1 MAGNSFGQIFRITTY
16 GESHGIGIGVIIDGC
31 PAGLE
36 ILEHD
41 IQMELNRRKPGQS
54 DIVSPRKEMDKC
66 QILSGVH
73 NGFSMGSP
81 IHIFVPNDDARP
93 EEYSDIANVFRPSHA
108 DFTYFSK
115 YGVQGVSGG
124 GRSSARETIARVAG
138 GAVAKALLKRHNIK
152 MAAYVSQV
160 GKIKIPPDTKIDT
173 SLIENNSVRC
183 PDQKTAEEMIQYINH
198 LKENGDSTGGV
209 ISCVIEN
216 CPIGLGEPVFDK
228 LHAALGQAMLSINA
242 AKGFEYGSGFEGTK
256 MLGSEHNDIFEKN
269 AEGKIVTK
277 TNHSGGIQGGIS
289 NGMDIYFKV
298 AFKPVATILQPQQS
312 VNNLGETVI
321 VEGKGRHDP
330 CVLPRAVPIVE
341 AMAALVFADFILLH
355 RTYQK

>member
-31 PAGLE
+31 PSGLE

-228 LHAALGQAMLSINA
+228 LHADLGKAMLSINA
-242 AKGFEYGSGFEGTK
+242 VKAFELGSGFAGVEMK
-256 MLGSEHNDIFEKN
+256 GSEHNDVFIT
-269 AEGKIVTK
+269 EGQEVLTK
-277 TNHSGGIQGGIS
+277 TNYSGGIQGGIT
-289 NGMDIYFKV
+289 NGMPILFRV
-298 AFKPVATILQPQQS
+298 GFKPVSTISKPQDTIDHDGK
-312 VNNLGETVI
+312 NAI
-321 VEGKGRHDP
+321 VQAKGRHDP
-330 CVLPRAVPIVE
+330 CVVPRAVPIVE
-341 AMAALVFADFILLH
+341 AMAALVLADHLL
-355 RTYQK
+355 RAKISKL

>member
-228 LHAALGQAMLSINA
+228 LHADLGKAMLSINA
-242 AKGFEYGSGFEGTK
+242 VKAFELGSGFAGVEMK
-256 MLGSEHNDIFEKN
+256 GSEHNDVFIT
-269 AEGKIVTK
+269 EGQEVLTK
-277 TNHSGGIQGGIS
+277 TNYSGGIQGGIT
-289 NGMDIYFKV
+289 NGMPILFRV
-298 AFKPVATILQPQQS
+298 GFKPVSTISKPQDTIDHDGK
-312 VNNLGETVI
+312 NAI
-321 VEGKGRHDP
+321 VQAKGRHDP
-330 CVLPRAVPIVE
+330 CVVPRAVPIVE
-341 AMAALVFADFILLH
+341 AMAALVLADHLL
-355 RTYQK
+355 RAKISKL